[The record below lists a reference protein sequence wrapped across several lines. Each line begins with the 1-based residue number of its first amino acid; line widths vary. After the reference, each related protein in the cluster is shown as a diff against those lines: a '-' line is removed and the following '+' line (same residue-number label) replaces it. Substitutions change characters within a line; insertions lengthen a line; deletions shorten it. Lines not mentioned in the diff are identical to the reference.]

1 MPVTGVVNTGQQ
13 SAVVGALLQSA
24 QTGNANG
31 TSLAVDGYKTIY
43 LWVIENNVG
52 TATLTPQGSFDNVN
66 WFALWA
72 APTGA
77 NGRTFAATLSVTQN
91 SKTYL
96 VLQDGAPFIRAV
108 TSSNSGSVTVGVYA
122 TGI

>member
-1 MPVTGVVNTGQQ
+1 MPVTSVVNTGQQ
-13 SAVVGALLQSA
+13 SALVGSLLQSA

-31 TSLAVDGYKTIY
+31 LSLPVDGYKTIY
-43 LWVIENNVG
+43 LWVIEGNVG

-66 WFALWA
+66 WFGLYASVTA
-72 APTGA
+72 AAT
-77 NGRTFAATLSVTQN
+77 RTFAATLSVTQN

-96 VLQDGAPFIRAV
+96 ILQDVAPFIRAV